1 MFKSKMDMLLKI
13 ITLPLTSLEF
23 YKKDYIE
30 VLSKTTGYLEYEKIC
45 REEIEPV
52 IYSEIRKFN
61 SIYNLDHV
69 NLLIRKFYS
78 QPSIQN
84 KTIGEIYNEMLD
96 KLAKAFICHR
106 DGRIA
111 LKYWES
117 EDEEVFLGPYKGIN
131 KIALW
136 NSLNRMINTDI
147 IVIKYLLDN
156 NMDNVEYLN
165 GYYSSIMLEDLQ
177 LDKILNKGVA
187 ETHIHK
193 GAGINFR
200 ISWTHLMNTAEL
212 KSGDFKEHL
221 FIDKIHFNNEN
232 IAHYV
237 KIIAL
242 ARLIMAHFLKVRNME
257 GYYFIEYLNSYY
269 PEINIQESGHDVGK
283 IRDNEIRKLLFLICD
298 GKEIS
303 NILIQKLQLPKLWER
318 IKRKYP
324 TNEGIEYKA
333 EDKLEF
339 IFKDEKENIRTSYEN
354 IFLFKALKY
363 IDKTQD
369 ELFEK
374 LFFQYIRIKN
384 IVFQLKTEINSIK
397 GLDYFTD
404 YYNRSTEITGYSSKG
419 YWKTIIE
426 NQLQDKHLKKLE
438 LRTSMPKE
446 KIKAGIISTLKS
458 FLEAYKEIIEESK
471 INNIEIPRIGLVFH
485 LIKEKDQFGYDKCW
499 QNYDNLSK
507 EELYYY
513 KLKKIYENQIKSL
526 VDLRESISGI
536 DKYILGIDAASV
548 ENNTEPWVFTGAYN
562 IARGSQY
569 SKTIYRSS
577 LQSIQ
582 SLGFTFHVGEEFRHI
597 LSGLRRIDEVIDFF
611 KYHAGDRIG
620 HGIALGV
627 NIEEWVSNNKVIIIP
642 RGEMLDNLLWIWGFF
657 NEREFLNVLNIPRL
671 ERSIISLAEQIYGS
685 VEGIKIH
692 TLWRVYR
699 RKFEDNSDSYER
711 IQKMISNKSDE
722 AKIFCQYV
730 ENNYSQRWTEDTLF
744 FSMHCKCYLEKMLEP
759 ILVEIVKED
768 VELFK
773 ELQKSLIRKI
783 SIHGI
788 YVETNPTSNLTIGEV
803 ENIFEH
809 YIFSL
814 NKLDNKGIQENVMV
828 TINSDDPSVFNT
840 NLSSELSYMF
850 YALQEKGHSREDCL
864 MWIDK
869 IREFGMQSSFIQDN
883 DIDDI
888 EKHIDNVLKE
898 LKKYNF

>member
-1 MFKSKMDMLLKI
+1 MFKAKMEILLQI

-30 VLSKTTGYLEYEKIC
+30 ALSKTDSYREYEKVCIQ
-45 REEIEPV
+45 ETEPI

-61 SIYNLDHV
+61 SIYNLDHI

-78 QPSIQN
+78 QNSIQN
-84 KTIGEIYNEMLD
+84 KSIGDIYNEILS
-96 KLAKAFICHR
+96 KLAKSFICHR
-106 DGRIA
+106 NGRIA
-111 LKYWES
+111 LKFWES
-117 EDEEVFLGPYKGIN
+117 EEDEVFLGPYKGIH

-156 NMDNVEYLN
+156 NMDDIEYLN

-193 GAGINFR
+193 GAGINFH

-232 IAHYV
+232 IAYYV
-237 KIIAL
+237 KIIAI
-242 ARLIMAHFLKVRNME
+242 ARLIMAHYLKVRNIE
-257 GYYFIEYLNSYY
+257 CNSFNEYLNSYY
-269 PEINIQESGHDVGK
+269 PELNFQAYGNDANK
-283 IRDNEIRKLLFLICD
+283 IRDSEIRKLLFLIYD

-303 NILIQKLQLPKLWER
+303 DKLINQLQLPKLWER
-318 IKRKYP
+318 IKRKYFI
-324 TNEGIEYKA
+324 NEGIDYKV
-333 EDKLEF
+333 EDKLKF
-339 IFKDEKENIRTSYEN
+339 IFKDEIENIRTSYEN
-354 IFLFKALKY
+354 IFLFKALEY
-363 IDKTQD
+363 INRNQD

-374 LFFQYIRIKN
+374 IFFQYIRIKN

-404 YYNRSTEITGYSSKG
+404 YYNRSTEINGYSSKA
-419 YWKTIIE
+419 YWKIIME
-426 NQLQDKHLKKLE
+426 NQLQDNHLIKME
-438 LRTSMPKE
+438 LRTSFPK
-446 KIKAGIISTLKS
+446 KNIKAGIIKTLKS
-458 FLEAYKEIIEESK
+458 FLEAYRDIIVDSK
-471 INNIEIPRIGLVFH
+471 KNNIFIPRIGLIFH
-485 LIKEKDQFGYDKCW
+485 LIKEKDEFGYDKCW
-499 QNYDNLSK
+499 QNYNNLSK
-507 EELYYY
+507 EELYFFQ
-513 KLKKIYENQIKSL
+513 LKSMYENQIKAL
-526 VDLRESISGI
+526 IEIRESIPGI

-548 ENNTEPWVFTGAYN
+548 ENNTEPWVFTSAYN
-562 IARGSQY
+562 IARDSRH
-569 SKTIYRSS
+569 SKTIYRPSM
-577 LQSIQ
+577 QNIQ

-597 LSGLRRIDEVIDFF
+597 LSGLRRIDEVIDYF

-627 NIEEWVSNNKVIIIP
+627 NIDEWASNNNVVLIP

-657 NEREFLNVLNIPRL
+657 NEREYLNVLNIPKL
-671 ERSIISLAEQIYGS
+671 ERSIVTLAEQIYGS

-699 RKFEDNSDSYER
+699 RKFENNSDNYEKL
-711 IQKMISNKSDE
+711 QKIITNKTNE
-722 AKIFCQYV
+722 TTVFCKYV
-730 ENNYSQRWTEDTLF
+730 EKDFSQRWTEDTLF
-744 FSMHCKCYLEKMLEP
+744 FSMHCRCYLEKMLEP
-759 ILVEIVKED
+759 ILVEVNKDDI
-768 VELFK
+768 ELFK
-773 ELQKSLIRKI
+773 GLQKSLIKKI
-783 SIHGI
+783 SINGI

-803 ENIFEH
+803 NNIFEH
-809 YIFSL
+809 YIFNL
-814 NKLDNKGIQENVMV
+814 NKINDDQAQEKVMV

-850 YALQEKGHSREDCL
+850 YALQEKGYSREDSL

-869 IREFGMQSSFIQDN
+869 IREFGMQSSFILDN
-883 DIDDI
+883 DVNDI
-888 EKHIDNVLKE
+888 ETHINSVLEE
-898 LKKYNF
+898 LKKI

>member
-30 VLSKTTGYLEYEKIC
+30 ALSKTTSYLEYEKIC
-45 REEIEPV
+45 REETESV

-69 NLLIRKFYS
+69 NLLVRKFYS
-78 QPSIQN
+78 QHSIQN
-84 KTIGEIYNEMLD
+84 KTIGEIYNQMLGE
-96 KLAKAFICHR
+96 LAKAFICHR

-242 ARLIMAHFLKVRNME
+242 ARLIMAHFLKERNIE
-257 GYYFIEYLNSYY
+257 EYYFIEYLNSYY
-269 PEINIQESGHDVGK
+269 PEINIKESGNDVGK
-283 IRDNEIRKLLFLICD
+283 KRDNEIRKLLFSIYD

-303 NILIQKLQLPKLWER
+303 DMSIQQLQLPKLWER
-318 IKRKYP
+318 IKGKYFIK
-324 TNEGIEYKA
+324 EGIEYKA
-333 EDKLEF
+333 EDKLKF
-339 IFKDEKENIRTSYEN
+339 IFEDEKENILTSYEN
-354 IFLFKALKY
+354 IFLFKSLEY
-363 IDKTQD
+363 IGKTKDQ
-369 ELFEK
+369 LFEK
-374 LFFQYIRIKN
+374 IFFQYIRIKN
-384 IVFQLKTEINSIK
+384 VVFQLKTEINSIK

-404 YYNRSTEITGYSSKG
+404 YYNRSTEITCYSSKE

-438 LRTSMPKE
+438 LRTSIPKE
-446 KIKAGIISTLKS
+446 KIKAGIIKTLKS
-458 FLEAYKEIIEESK
+458 FLAAYKEIIDESK
-471 INNIEIPRIGLVFH
+471 ENNILIPRIGLIFH

-507 EELYYY
+507 EELYYFN
-513 KLKKIYENQIKSL
+513 LNRLYEKQIKAL
-526 VDLRESISGI
+526 IDIRESIAGM
-536 DKYILGIDAASV
+536 DKYILGIDAASI
-548 ENNTEPWVFTGAYN
+548 ENNTEPWVFTSAYK
-562 IARGSQY
+562 IARGSQH
-569 SKTIYRSS
+569 SKTIYRPS
-577 LQSIQ
+577 LRNIQ
-582 SLGFTFHVGEEFRHI
+582 NLGFTFHVGEEFRHI
-597 LSGLRRIDEVIDFF
+597 LSGLRRIDEVIEFF

-627 NIEEWVSNNKVIIIP
+627 NIDEWASNNKVTIIP
-642 RGEMLDNLLWIWGFF
+642 RGEMLDNLLWVWGFF
-657 NEREFLNVLNIPRL
+657 NEKKILNVINIPRL
-671 ERSIISLAEQIYGS
+671 ERSIIALSEQIYGS
-685 VEGIKIH
+685 MEGVKIY
-692 TLWRVYR
+692 TLWRIYR

-711 IQKMISNKSDE
+711 IQKMISNKSDQ
-722 AKIFCQYV
+722 AKIFCQYIKGD
-730 ENNYSQRWTEDTLF
+730 YSKKWTEDTLF

-759 ILVEIVKED
+759 ILVEIVNED

-783 SIHGI
+783 SVHGI

-814 NKLDNKGIQENVMV
+814 NKLDNKGLQENVMV

-850 YALQEKGHSREDCL
+850 YALQEKGYSREDSL
-864 MWIDK
+864 RWIDK
-869 IREFGMQSSFIQDN
+869 VREFGMQSSFIQDN

-888 EKHIDNVLKE
+888 EKHIYNVLEE
-898 LKKYNF
+898 LKKI